1 MLTPEEL
8 EHCSDDAVELYAVI
22 ENALIRDIIKRVFET
37 GEISS
42 TSQLRIIAARE
53 LGVSYNELVKIVS
66 QYTNKS
72 EEVIRESFENACIK
86 SIEYDNEI
94 YRRAGLNPAL
104 LKQSPNMLQV
114 LDATI
119 NKTNGQ
125 FQNLTLSL
133 IDSSQKI
140 FLNTLNQVYLKTI
153 TGAFSYYEAV
163 RQAIEEI
170 SKNGLYVEYPSGRKD
185 HVDVAVKRA
194 VRTGISQ
201 TTGMLQEM
209 RAKEMGC
216 EYYEVSAHVGARNT
230 GTGYCNHESWQGKV
244 YKINGATKEYAN
256 FYTTTGYRKIQGL
269 CGINCR
275 HSFFPFF
282 PGISKR
288 AYTDKELE
296 QYSEKTVTYNGKT
309 IKKYQ
314 AEQMQRGMERE
325 LRDLRRIISSYS
337 QAYKSCKSENEKE
350 YYNNLLN
357 NAKIK
362 LIKQDK
368 LLKDFISQTK

>member
-1 MLTPEEL
+1 MLTPEYL
-8 EHCSDDAVELYAVI
+8 ERCSDDAIELYAEI
-22 ENALIRDIIKRVFET
+22 ENALLRDIIKRLIET

-42 TSQLRIIAARE
+42 TVELRTKTARL
-53 LGVSYNELVKIVS
+53 LGVSYNDLLRIVS
-66 QYTNKS
+66 QYTNRS
-72 EEVIRESFENACIK
+72 EEVIREIFEKASIK

-94 YRRAGLNPAL
+94 YRKAGLNPSL
-104 LKQSPNMLQV
+104 LKQSPNLLQI

-125 FQNLTLSL
+125 FKNLTLSMV
-133 IDSSQKI
+133 DSSQKV
-140 FLNTLNQVYLKTI
+140 FLNKLNEVYLKTS
-153 TGAFSYYEAV
+153 TGAFSYTEAIK
-163 RQAIEEI
+163 QAVEDL
-170 SKNGLYVEYPSGRKD
+170 SRNGLYVTYPSGRKD
-185 HVDVAVKRA
+185 YLDVAIKRA
-194 VRTGISQ
+194 VRTGVSQ

-209 RAKEMGC
+209 RAEEMGC

-296 QYSEKTVTYNGKT
+296 QYSEKTVIYNGKI

-325 LRDLRRIISSYS
+325 LRDSRRIISSYS
-337 QAYKSCKSENEKE
+337 QAYKSCKNESEKE

-362 LIKQDK
+362 LKKQDK